1 MSLIT
6 SSARA
11 GASQPGR
18 TFFKCE
24 RCGRVASFCLD

>member
-1 MSLIT
+1 MTLIT

-24 RCGRVASFCLD
+24 RCGRIVSLSLD